1 MPSRRLTKKTIKG
14 KEGVHPGSRKAGQLA
29 RVSLRTLKLQ
39 AQAKDRKELKTA
51 KLFRPTFF
59 LHSLSSASP
68 LSLPSL
74 RALIVDVYL
83 ARNDA
88 RLHELEAERRPGRPK
103 LKELVDLEEI
113 KRVEW
118 AEWETGFA
126 TLKLRASL
134 GQPVGKQELEW
145 TQANFPEVPDL
156 THGPTVRLMYSLLEQ
171 GINLNISNI
180 PLLRHVRIPRLPEGP
195 EGVVVSRPGKWE
207 NMGLGSGVEGQGEDW
222 TDVISSEMS

>member
-103 LKELVDLEEI
+103 FKELVDLEEI

-118 AEWETGFA
+118 AEWETGF
-126 TLKLRASL
+126 
-134 GQPVGKQELEW
+134 
-145 TQANFPEVPDL
+145 EVPDL

-171 GINLNISNI
+171 GVNLNISNI